1 MSLRPPV
8 NRANFRANFSIDD
21 QHTPEIDSNE
31 IIT

>member
-1 MSLRPPV
+1 MRLRPPV
-8 NRANFRANFSIDD
+8 NRANFSIDD